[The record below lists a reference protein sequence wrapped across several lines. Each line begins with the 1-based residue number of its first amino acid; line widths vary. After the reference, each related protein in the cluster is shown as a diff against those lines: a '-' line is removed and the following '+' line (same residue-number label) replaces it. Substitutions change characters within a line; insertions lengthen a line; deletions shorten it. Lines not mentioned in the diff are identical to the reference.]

1 MKHLKTKWLVLSMA
15 SILSVGSAVTVMAA
29 DYQSPAEI
37 VASLT
42 GRAVAEVIQERADT
56 GKTFGAIA
64 AEAGKLD
71 EFKAEVYNV
80 KEEMLSE
87 DVENGVM
94 TQEQADSILEDVRER
109 QALCDGTGYGCG
121 AGAGYGCGNGAGFGR
136 GQGGGCG
143 RGAQRG
149 WRNSSC
155 PYNR

>member
-109 QALCDGTGYGCG
+109 QAL
-121 AGAGYGCGNGAGFGR
+121 
-136 GQGGGCG
+136 
-143 RGAQRG
+143 
-149 WRNSSC
+149 
-155 PYNR
+155 